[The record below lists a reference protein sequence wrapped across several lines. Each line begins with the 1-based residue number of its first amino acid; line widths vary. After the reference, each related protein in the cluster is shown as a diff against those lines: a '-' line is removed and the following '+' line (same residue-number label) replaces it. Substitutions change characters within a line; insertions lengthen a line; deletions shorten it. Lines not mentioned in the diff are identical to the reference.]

1 VSSQPVRPPA
11 RCSLVIEVCLC
22 LHGPRYNAYRTPP
35 GQEGADRLE
44 AQDLARQIV
53 DLASEKQAS
62 DIVLLDLRKVSL
74 LADYFVV
81 CSGNSERQINA
92 LLDDLVERVREAAH
106 RRPLRREGTAS
117 SGWVLIDY
125 GDVVVHIFAPTERDY
140 YRLEELWSDATP
152 IVRVQ

>member
-1 VSSQPVRPPA
+1 VH
-11 RCSLVIEVCLC
+11 RCITW
-22 LHGPRYNAYRTPP
+22 PRYNEKSTARWFV
-35 GQEGADRLE
+35 GADRLE

-62 DIVLLDLRKVSL
+62 DIVMLDLRKVSL

-92 LLDDLVERVREAAH
+92 LLDDIVDRVRESVH

-117 SGWVLIDY
+117 SGWVLLDY
-125 GDVVVHIFAPTERDY
+125 GDVVVHIFAPVEREY
-140 YRLEELWSDATP
+140 YRLEELWSDASAV
-152 IVRVQ
+152 VRVQ

>member
-1 VSSQPVRPPA
+1 VRRSSKYNVKSTA
-11 RCSLVIEVCLC
+11 RWLV
-22 LHGPRYNAYRTPP
+22 
-35 GQEGADRLE
+35 GADRLE

-81 CSGNSERQINA
+81 CSGSSERQINA
-92 LLDDLVERVREAAH
+92 VRDDIVERIRETAH

-117 SGWVLIDY
+117 SGWVLLDY
-125 GDVVVHIFAPTERDY
+125 GDVVVHIFAPAEREY
-140 YRLEELWSDATP
+140 YRLEELWSDASP
-152 IVRVQ
+152 VVRVQ

>member
-1 VSSQPVRPPA
+1 MRVV
-11 RCSLVIEVCLC
+11 
-22 LHGPRYNAYRTPP
+22 
-35 GQEGADRLE
+35 GADRLE
-44 AQDLARQIV
+44 TQDLARQIV

-92 LLDDLVERVREAAH
+92 ILDDIVDRVRNTAH

-117 SGWVLIDY
+117 SGWVVLDY
-125 GDVVVHIFAPTERDY
+125 GDVVVHVFAPTERDY
-140 YRLEELWSDATP
+140 YRLEELWSDASP
-152 IVRVQ
+152 VVRVQ

>member
-1 VSSQPVRPPA
+1 MRVV
-11 RCSLVIEVCLC
+11 
-22 LHGPRYNAYRTPP
+22 
-35 GQEGADRLE
+35 GADRLE
-44 AQDLARQIV
+44 TQDLARQIV

-92 LLDDLVERVREAAH
+92 ILDDIVDRVRDTAH

-117 SGWVLIDY
+117 SGWVVLDY
-125 GDVVVHIFAPTERDY
+125 GDVVVHVFAPTERDY
-140 YRLEELWSDATP
+140 YRLEELWSDASP
-152 IVRVQ
+152 VVRVQ

>member
-1 VSSQPVRPPA
+1 MHAEVR
-11 RCSLVIEVCLC
+11 
-22 LHGPRYNAYRTPP
+22 RYNGHSTASLLGGT
-35 GQEGADRLE
+35 DRLE

-62 DIVLLDLRKVSL
+62 DIVMLDLRKVSL

-92 LLDDLVERVREAAH
+92 LLDDMVERVRDTEH

-117 SGWVLIDY
+117 SGWVVLDY
-125 GDVVVHIFAPTERDY
+125 GDVVVHIFAPAEREY

>member
-1 VSSQPVRPPA
+1 MRRAS
-11 RCSLVIEVCLC
+11 EV
-22 LHGPRYNAYRTPP
+22 G
-35 GQEGADRLE
+35 GGASRLE

-81 CSGNSERQINA
+81 CSGGSERQINA
-92 LLDDLVERVREAAH
+92 ILDDIVDRVRDTAH

-117 SGWVLIDY
+117 SGWVLLDY
-125 GDVVVHIFAPTERDY
+125 GDVVVHVFAPAEREY
-140 YRLEELWSDATP
+140 YRLEELWADASP
-152 IVRVQ
+152 VVRVQ

>member
-1 VSSQPVRPPA
+1 MT
-11 RCSLVIEVCLC
+11 
-22 LHGPRYNAYRTPP
+22 RYN
-35 GQEGADRLE
+35 GNEGTTGPEGTDSLE

-81 CSGNSERQINA
+81 CSGTSERQINA
-92 LLDDLVERVREAAH
+92 LLDEMVERLRDTAH

-125 GDVVVHIFAPTERDY
+125 GDVVVHIFAPAERDY
-140 YRLEELWSDATP
+140 YRLEELWSDATQV
-152 IVRVQ
+152 VRVL

>member
-1 VSSQPVRPPA
+1 MDA
-11 RCSLVIEVCLC
+11 EVT
-22 LHGPRYNAYRTPP
+22 RYNAHSNARRL
-35 GQEGADRLE
+35 GGANRLE

-62 DIVLLDLRKVSL
+62 DIVLLDLHNVSL

-92 LLDDLVERVREAAH
+92 ILVGIVEPVRDTAH
-106 RRPLRREGTAS
+106 RRPLRREGTPS
-117 SGWVLIDY
+117 SGWVLLDY
-125 GDVVVHIFAPTERDY
+125 GDVVVHIFAPAEREY

-152 IVRVQ
+152 VVRVQ